1 MEKSKDKNFNTDLA
15 GLLIVSVE
23 QAVAGPYASGK
34 LADAGARVIKIER
47 PEGDFARKYDE
58 TGGNKS
64 SYFIWLNR
72 GKESI
77 CLDLKKPEDKKILI
91 SMVEHADVF
100 IQNLMPG
107 VIDRLVADF
116 QEMRRLNPSLI
127 RCDISGYGS
136 TGKFANVKAYDL
148 LIQAETGLSSITGAE
163 SEPGRV
169 GVSVCD
175 IAAGM
180 TAYQSILQALY
191 ARLKTNQGR
200 QIEVS
205 LFHSL
210 MDWMNVPHLQKH
222 YGNTDVAR
230 VGLNHPTIAPYGL
243 YSTKDGK
250 KILIGIQNEREFKIF
265 CSEIL
270 EMEWLAT
277 KPEFDNN
284 INRVANRNALDKIIN
299 SRFAE
304 IELDTLADALQKN
317 NIAFGR
323 LNGLDDL
330 LVHSQTEFISVS
342 SGGKEYNLFSPSG
355 IIQGQKYQL
364 GEVPELDQHGS
375 KLRREFNIIKSE
387 GY

>member
-1 MEKSKDKNFNTDLA
+1 MSNLKNKNINTDLA
-15 GLLIVSVE
+15 GLLVISIE
-23 QAVAGPYASGK
+23 QAVAGPYASGR

-47 PEGDFARKYDE
+47 PEGDFARKYDAA
-58 TGGNKS
+58 GGNKS

-77 CLDLKKPEDKKILI
+77 CLDLKNIEDKKILI
-91 SMVEHADVF
+91 NMVKEADVL

-107 VIDRLVADF
+107 AVDRMVGDF
-116 QEMRRLNPSLI
+116 DQMQKLNPSLI

-136 TGKFANVKAYDL
+136 TGDFSNVKAYDL
-148 LIQAETGLSSITGAE
+148 LIQAESGLSLITGAE
-163 SEPGRV
+163 AEPGRV

-191 ARLKTNQGR
+191 ARVKTNEGR

-210 MDWMNVPHLQKH
+210 MDWMNVPHLQKQ
-222 YGNTDVAR
+222 YGNTNVQR
-230 VGLNHPTIAPYGL
+230 VGLNHPTIAPYGV
-243 YSTKDGK
+243 YSAKEGK
-250 KILIGIQNEREFKIF
+250 KILFGIQNEREFQNF
-265 CSEIL
+265 CSKIL
-270 EMEWLAT
+270 EMASLAT
-277 KPEFDNN
+277 APEFNTN
-284 INRVANRNALDKIIN
+284 IGRVANRDALNSVINAKFANMEINALAAK
-299 SRFAE
+299 FQE
-304 IELDTLADALQKN
+304 N

-330 LVHSQTEFISVS
+330 LVHPQTEFISVR

-355 IIQGQKYQL
+355 LIKGQKYQL
-364 GEVPELDQHGS
+364 GEVPELDQHGFQ
-375 KLRREFNIIKSE
+375 LRNEFNI
-387 GY
+387 

>member
-1 MEKSKDKNFNTDLA
+1 MSNLKKKNINTDLA
-15 GLLIVSVE
+15 GLLVISIE
-23 QAVAGPYASGK
+23 QAVAGPYASGR

-47 PEGDFARKYDE
+47 PEGDFARKYDAA
-58 TGGNKS
+58 GGNKS

-77 CLDLKKPEDKKILI
+77 CLDLKNIEDKKILI
-91 SMVEHADVF
+91 NMVKEADVL

-107 VIDRLVADF
+107 AVDRMVGDF
-116 QEMRRLNPSLI
+116 DQMQKLNPSLI

-136 TGKFANVKAYDL
+136 TGDFSNVKAYDL
-148 LIQAETGLSSITGAE
+148 LIQAESGLSLITGAE
-163 SEPGRV
+163 AEPGRV

-191 ARLKTNQGR
+191 ARVKTNEGR

-210 MDWMNVPHLQKH
+210 MDWMNVPHLQKQ
-222 YGNTDVAR
+222 YGNTNVQR
-230 VGLNHPTIAPYGL
+230 VGLNHPTIAPYGV
-243 YSTKDGK
+243 YSAKEGK
-250 KILIGIQNEREFKIF
+250 KILFGIQNEREFQNF
-265 CSEIL
+265 CSKIL
-270 EMEWLAT
+270 EMASLAT
-277 KPEFDNN
+277 APEFNTN
-284 INRVANRNALDKIIN
+284 IGRVANRDALNSVINAKFANMEINALAAK
-299 SRFAE
+299 FQE
-304 IELDTLADALQKN
+304 N

-330 LVHSQTEFISVS
+330 LVHPQTEFISVR

-355 IIQGQKYQL
+355 LIKGQKYQL
-364 GEVPELDQHGS
+364 GEVPELDQHGFQ
-375 KLRREFNIIKSE
+375 LRNEFNI
-387 GY
+387 

>member
-1 MEKSKDKNFNTDLA
+1 MSNLKNKNINTDLA
-15 GLLIVSVE
+15 GLLVISIE
-23 QAVAGPYASGK
+23 QAVAGTYASGR

-47 PEGDFARKYDE
+47 PEGDFARKYDAA
-58 TGGNKS
+58 GGNKS

-77 CLDLKKPEDKKILI
+77 CLDLKNIEDKKILI
-91 SMVEHADVF
+91 NMVKEADVL

-107 VIDRLVADF
+107 AVDRMVGDF
-116 QEMRRLNPSLI
+116 DQMQKLNPSLI

-136 TGKFANVKAYDL
+136 TGDFSNVKAYDL
-148 LIQAETGLSSITGAE
+148 LIQAESGLSLITGAE
-163 SEPGRV
+163 AEPGRV

-191 ARLKTNQGR
+191 ARVKTNEGR

-210 MDWMNVPHLQKH
+210 MDWMNVPHLQKQ
-222 YGNTDVAR
+222 YGNTNVQR
-230 VGLNHPTIAPYGL
+230 VGLNHPTIAPYGV
-243 YSTKDGK
+243 YSAKEGK
-250 KILIGIQNEREFKIF
+250 KILFGIQNEREFQNF
-265 CSEIL
+265 CSKIL
-270 EMEWLAT
+270 EMASLAT
-277 KPEFDNN
+277 APEFNTN
-284 INRVANRNALDKIIN
+284 IGRVANRDALNSVINAKFANMEINALAAK
-299 SRFAE
+299 F
-304 IELDTLADALQKN
+304 QQN

-330 LVHSQTEFISVS
+330 LVHPQTEFISVR

-355 IIQGQKYQL
+355 LIKGQKYQL
-364 GEVPELDQHGS
+364 GEVPELDQHGFQ
-375 KLRREFNIIKSE
+375 LRNEFNI
-387 GY
+387 

>member
-1 MEKSKDKNFNTDLA
+1 MSNLKNKNINTDLA
-15 GLLIVSVE
+15 GLLVISIE
-23 QAVAGPYASGK
+23 QAVAGPYASGR

-47 PEGDFARKYDE
+47 PEGDFARKYDAA
-58 TGGNKS
+58 GGNKS

-77 CLDLKKPEDKKILI
+77 CLDLKNIEDKKILI
-91 SMVEHADVF
+91 NMVKEADVL

-107 VIDRLVADF
+107 AVDRMVGDF
-116 QEMRRLNPSLI
+116 DQMQKLNPSLI

-136 TGKFANVKAYDL
+136 TGDFSNVKAYDL
-148 LIQAETGLSSITGAE
+148 LIQAESGLSLITGAE
-163 SEPGRV
+163 AEPGRV

-191 ARLKTNQGR
+191 ASVKTNEGR

-210 MDWMNVPHLQKH
+210 MDWMNVPHLQKQ
-222 YGNTDVAR
+222 YGNTNVQR
-230 VGLNHPTIAPYGL
+230 VGLNHPTIAPYGV
-243 YSTKDGK
+243 YSAKEGK
-250 KILIGIQNEREFKIF
+250 KILFGIQNEREFQNF
-265 CSEIL
+265 CSKIL
-270 EMEWLAT
+270 ERASLAT
-277 KPEFDNN
+277 APEFNTN
-284 INRVANRNALDKIIN
+284 IGRVANRDALNSVINAKFANMEINALAAK
-299 SRFAE
+299 FQE
-304 IELDTLADALQKN
+304 N

-330 LVHSQTEFISVS
+330 LVHPQTEFISVR

-355 IIQGQKYQL
+355 LIKGQKYQL
-364 GEVPELDQHGS
+364 GEVPELDQHGFQ
-375 KLRREFNIIKSE
+375 LRNEFNI
-387 GY
+387 

>member
-1 MEKSKDKNFNTDLA
+1 MSNLKNKNINTDLA
-15 GLLIVSVE
+15 GLLVISIE
-23 QAVAGPYASGK
+23 QAVAGPYASGR

-47 PEGDFARKYDE
+47 PEGDFARKYDAA
-58 TGGNKS
+58 GGNKS

-77 CLDLKKPEDKKILI
+77 CLDLKNIEDKKILI
-91 SMVEHADVF
+91 NMVKEADVL

-107 VIDRLVADF
+107 AVDRMVGDF
-116 QEMRRLNPSLI
+116 DQMQKLNPSLI

-136 TGKFANVKAYDL
+136 TGDFSNVKAYDL
-148 LIQAETGLSSITGAE
+148 LIQAESGLSLITGAE
-163 SEPGRV
+163 AEPGRV

-191 ARLKTNQGR
+191 ARVKTNEGR

-210 MDWMNVPHLQKH
+210 MDWMNVPHLQKQ
-222 YGNTDVAR
+222 YGNTNVQR
-230 VGLNHPTIAPYGL
+230 VGLNHPTIAPYGV
-243 YSTKDGK
+243 YSAKEGK
-250 KILIGIQNEREFKIF
+250 KILFGIQNEREFQNF
-265 CSEIL
+265 CSKIL
-270 EMEWLAT
+270 EIDSLAT
-277 KPEFDNN
+277 APEFNTN
-284 INRVANRNALDKIIN
+284 IGRVANRDALNSVINAKFANMEINALAAK
-299 SRFAE
+299 FQE
-304 IELDTLADALQKN
+304 N

-330 LVHSQTEFISVS
+330 LVHPQTEFISVR

-355 IIQGQKYQL
+355 LIKGQKYQL
-364 GEVPELDQHGS
+364 GEVPELDQHGFQ
-375 KLRREFNIIKSE
+375 LRNEFNI
-387 GY
+387 

>member
-1 MEKSKDKNFNTDLA
+1 MSNLKNKNINTDLA
-15 GLLIVSVE
+15 GLLVISIE
-23 QAVAGPYASGK
+23 HAVAGPYASGR

-47 PEGDFARKYDE
+47 PEGDFARKYDAA
-58 TGGNKS
+58 GGNKS

-77 CLDLKKPEDKKILI
+77 CLDLKNIEDKKILI
-91 SMVEHADVF
+91 NMVKEADVL

-107 VIDRLVADF
+107 AVDRMVGDF
-116 QEMRRLNPSLI
+116 DQMQKLNPSLI

-136 TGKFANVKAYDL
+136 TGDFSNVKAYDL
-148 LIQAETGLSSITGAE
+148 LIQAESGLSLITGAE
-163 SEPGRV
+163 AEPGRV

-191 ARLKTNQGR
+191 ARVKTNEGR

-210 MDWMNVPHLQKH
+210 MDWMNVPHLQKQ
-222 YGNTDVAR
+222 YGNTNVQR
-230 VGLNHPTIAPYGL
+230 VGLNHPTIAPYGV
-243 YSTKDGK
+243 YSAKEGK
-250 KILIGIQNEREFKIF
+250 KILFGIQNEREFQNF
-265 CSEIL
+265 CSKIL
-270 EMEWLAT
+270 EMDSLAT
-277 KPEFDNN
+277 APEFNTN
-284 INRVANRNALDKIIN
+284 IGRVANRDALNSVINAKFANMEINALAAK
-299 SRFAE
+299 FQE
-304 IELDTLADALQKN
+304 N

-330 LVHSQTEFISVS
+330 LVHPQTEFISLR

-355 IIQGQKYQL
+355 LIKGQKYQL
-364 GEVPELDQHGS
+364 GEVPELDQHGFQ
-375 KLRREFNIIKSE
+375 LRNEFNI
-387 GY
+387 

>member
-1 MEKSKDKNFNTDLA
+1 MSNLKNKNINTDLA
-15 GLLIVSVE
+15 GLLVISIE
-23 QAVAGPYASGK
+23 HAVAGPYASGR

-47 PEGDFARKYDE
+47 PEGDFARKYDAA
-58 TGGNKS
+58 GGNKS

-77 CLDLKKPEDKKILI
+77 CLDLKNIEDKKILI
-91 SMVEHADVF
+91 NMVKEADVL

-107 VIDRLVADF
+107 AVDRMVGDF
-116 QEMRRLNPSLI
+116 DQMQKLNPSLI

-136 TGKFANVKAYDL
+136 TGDFSNVKAYDL
-148 LIQAETGLSSITGAE
+148 LIQAESGLSLITGAE
-163 SEPGRV
+163 AEPGRV

-191 ARLKTNQGR
+191 ARVKTNEGR

-210 MDWMNVPHLQKH
+210 MDWMNVPHLQKQ
-222 YGNTDVAR
+222 YGNTNVQR
-230 VGLNHPTIAPYGL
+230 VGLNHPTIAPYGV
-243 YSTKDGK
+243 YSAKEGK
-250 KILIGIQNEREFKIF
+250 KILFGIQNEREFQNF
-265 CSEIL
+265 CSKIL
-270 EMEWLAT
+270 EMDSLAT
-277 KPEFDNN
+277 APEFNTN
-284 INRVANRNALDKIIN
+284 IGRVANRDALNSVINAKFANMEINALAAK
-299 SRFAE
+299 FQE
-304 IELDTLADALQKN
+304 N

-330 LVHSQTEFISVS
+330 LVHPQTEFISVR

-355 IIQGQKYQL
+355 LIKGQKYQL
-364 GEVPELDQHGS
+364 GEVPELDQHGFQ
-375 KLRREFNIIKSE
+375 LRNEFNI
-387 GY
+387 

>member
-1 MEKSKDKNFNTDLA
+1 MSNSKNKNINTDLA
-15 GLLIVSVE
+15 GLLVISIE
-23 QAVAGPYASGK
+23 QAVAGPYASGR

-47 PEGDFARKYDE
+47 PEGDFARKYDAA
-58 TGGNKS
+58 GGNKS

-77 CLDLKKPEDKKILI
+77 CLDLKNIEDKKILI
-91 SMVEHADVF
+91 NMVKEADVL

-107 VIDRLVADF
+107 AVDRMVGDF
-116 QEMRRLNPSLI
+116 DQMQKLNPSLI

-136 TGKFANVKAYDL
+136 TGDFSNVKAYDL
-148 LIQAETGLSSITGAE
+148 LIQAESGLSLITGAE
-163 SEPGRV
+163 AEPGRV

-191 ARLKTNQGR
+191 ARVKTNEGR

-210 MDWMNVPHLQKH
+210 MDWMNVPHLQKQ
-222 YGNTDVAR
+222 YGNTNVQR
-230 VGLNHPTIAPYGL
+230 VGLNHPTIAPYGV
-243 YSTKDGK
+243 YSAKEGK
-250 KILIGIQNEREFKIF
+250 KILFGIQNEREFQNF
-265 CSEIL
+265 CSKIL
-270 EMEWLAT
+270 EMASLAT
-277 KPEFDNN
+277 APEFNTN
-284 INRVANRNALDKIIN
+284 IGRVANRDALNSVINAKFANMEINALAAK
-299 SRFAE
+299 FQE
-304 IELDTLADALQKN
+304 N

-330 LVHSQTEFISVS
+330 LVHPQTEFISVR

-355 IIQGQKYQL
+355 LIKGQKYQL
-364 GEVPELDQHGS
+364 GEVPELDQHGFQ
-375 KLRREFNIIKSE
+375 LRNEFNI
-387 GY
+387 

>member
-1 MEKSKDKNFNTDLA
+1 MSNLKNKNINTDLA
-15 GLLIVSVE
+15 GLLVISIE
-23 QAVAGPYASGK
+23 QAVAGPYASGR

-47 PEGDFARKYDE
+47 PEGDFARKYDAA
-58 TGGNKS
+58 GGNKS

-77 CLDLKKPEDKKILI
+77 CLDLKNIEDKKILI
-91 SMVEHADVF
+91 NMVKEADVL

-107 VIDRLVADF
+107 AVDRMVGDF
-116 QEMRRLNPSLI
+116 DQMQKLNPSLI

-136 TGKFANVKAYDL
+136 TGDFSNVKAYDL
-148 LIQAETGLSSITGAE
+148 LIQAESGLSLITGAE
-163 SEPGRV
+163 AEPGRV

-191 ARLKTNQGR
+191 ARVKTNEGR

-210 MDWMNVPHLQKH
+210 MDWMNVPHLQKQ
-222 YGNTDVAR
+222 YGNTNVQR
-230 VGLNHPTIAPYGL
+230 VGLNHPTIAPYGV
-243 YSTKDGK
+243 YSAKEGK
-250 KILIGIQNEREFKIF
+250 KILFGIQNEREFQNF
-265 CSEIL
+265 CSKIL
-270 EMEWLAT
+270 EMASLAT
-277 KPEFDNN
+277 APEFNTN
-284 INRVANRNALDKIIN
+284 IGRVANRDALNSVINAKFANMEINALAAK
-299 SRFAE
+299 FQE
-304 IELDTLADALQKN
+304 N

-330 LVHSQTEFISVS
+330 LVHPQTEFISVR

-355 IIQGQKYQL
+355 LIKGQKYQL
-364 GEVPELDQHGS
+364 GKVPELDQHGFQ
-375 KLRREFNIIKSE
+375 LRNEFNI
-387 GY
+387 

>member
-1 MEKSKDKNFNTDLA
+1 MGYIQLKME
-15 GLLIVSVE
+15 
-23 QAVAGPYASGK
+23 
-34 LADAGARVIKIER
+34 
-47 PEGDFARKYDE
+47 
-58 TGGNKS
+58 
-64 SYFIWLNR
+64 
-72 GKESI
+72 
-77 CLDLKKPEDKKILI
+77 
-91 SMVEHADVF
+91 
-100 IQNLMPG
+100 
-107 VIDRLVADF
+107 
-116 QEMRRLNPSLI
+116 
-127 RCDISGYGS
+127 
-136 TGKFANVKAYDL
+136 
-148 LIQAETGLSSITGAE
+148 
-163 SEPGRV
+163 
-169 GVSVCD
+169 
-175 IAAGM
+175 
-180 TAYQSILQALY
+180 
-191 ARLKTNQGR
+191 
-200 QIEVS
+200 
-205 LFHSL
+205 
-210 MDWMNVPHLQKH
+210 
-222 YGNTDVAR
+222 
-230 VGLNHPTIAPYGL
+230 
-243 YSTKDGK
+243 

-277 KPEFDNN
+277 KPEFNNN

-299 SRFAE
+299 SRFSE

>member
-1 MEKSKDKNFNTDLA
+1 MSNLKNKNINNDLA
-15 GLLIVSVE
+15 GLLVISIE
-23 QAVAGPYASGK
+23 QAVAGPYASGR

-47 PEGDFARKYDE
+47 PEGDFARKYDAA
-58 TGGNKS
+58 GGNKS

-77 CLDLKKPEDKKILI
+77 CLDLKNIEDKKILI
-91 SMVEHADVF
+91 NMVKEADVL

-107 VIDRLVADF
+107 AVDRMVGDF
-116 QEMRRLNPSLI
+116 GQMQKLNPSLI

-136 TGKFANVKAYDL
+136 TGDFSKVKAYDL
-148 LIQAETGLSSITGAE
+148 LIQAESGLSLITGAE
-163 SEPGRV
+163 AEPGRV

-191 ARLKTNQGR
+191 ARVKTNEGR

-210 MDWMNVPHLQKH
+210 MDWMNVPHLQKQ
-222 YGNTDVAR
+222 YGNTNVQR
-230 VGLNHPTIAPYGL
+230 VGLNHPTIAPYGV
-243 YSTKDGK
+243 YSAKEGK
-250 KILIGIQNEREFKIF
+250 KILFGIQNEREFQNF
-265 CSEIL
+265 CSKIL
-270 EMEWLAT
+270 EMDSLAT
-277 KPEFDNN
+277 APEFNTN
-284 INRVANRNALDKIIN
+284 IGRVANRDALNSVINAKFANMEINALAAK
-299 SRFAE
+299 FQE
-304 IELDTLADALQKN
+304 N

-330 LVHSQTEFISVS
+330 LVHPQTEFISVR

-355 IIQGQKYQL
+355 LIKGQKYQT
-364 GEVPELDQHGS
+364 GEVPELDQHGFQ
-375 KLRREFNIIKSE
+375 LRNEFNI
-387 GY
+387 

>member
-1 MEKSKDKNFNTDLA
+1 MSNLKNKNINTDLA
-15 GLLIVSVE
+15 GLLVISIE
-23 QAVAGPYASGK
+23 QAVAGPYASGR

-47 PEGDFARKYDE
+47 PEGDFARKYDAA
-58 TGGNKS
+58 GGNKS

-77 CLDLKKPEDKKILI
+77 CLDLKNIEDKKILI
-91 SMVEHADVF
+91 NMVKEADVL

-107 VIDRLVADF
+107 AVDRMVGDF
-116 QEMRRLNPSLI
+116 DQMQKLNPSLI

-136 TGKFANVKAYDL
+136 TGDFSNVKAYDL
-148 LIQAETGLSSITGAE
+148 LIQAESGLSLITGAE
-163 SEPGRV
+163 AEPGRV

-191 ARLKTNQGR
+191 ARVKTNEGR

-210 MDWMNVPHLQKH
+210 MDWMNVPHLQKQ
-222 YGNTDVAR
+222 YGNTNVQR
-230 VGLNHPTIAPYGL
+230 VGLNHPTIAPYGV
-243 YSTKDGK
+243 YSAKEGK
-250 KILIGIQNEREFKIF
+250 KILFGIQNEREFQNF
-265 CSEIL
+265 CSKIL
-270 EMEWLAT
+270 EMASLAT
-277 KPEFDNN
+277 APEFNTN
-284 INRVANRNALDKIIN
+284 IGRVANRDALNSVINAKFANMEINALAAK
-299 SRFAE
+299 F
-304 IELDTLADALQKN
+304 QQN

-330 LVHSQTEFISVS
+330 LVHPQTEFISVR

-355 IIQGQKYQL
+355 LIKGQKYQL
-364 GEVPELDQHGS
+364 GEVPELDQHGFQ
-375 KLRREFNIIKSE
+375 LRNEFNI
-387 GY
+387 

>member
-1 MEKSKDKNFNTDLA
+1 MSNLKNKNINTDLA
-15 GLLIVSVE
+15 GLLVISIE
-23 QAVAGPYASGK
+23 HAVAGPYASGR

-47 PEGDFARKYDE
+47 PEGDFARKYDAA
-58 TGGNKS
+58 GGNKS

-77 CLDLKKPEDKKILI
+77 CLDLKNIEDKKILI
-91 SMVEHADVF
+91 NMVKEADVL

-107 VIDRLVADF
+107 AVDRMVGDF
-116 QEMRRLNPSLI
+116 DQMQKLNPSLI

-136 TGKFANVKAYDL
+136 TGDFSNVKAYDL
-148 LIQAETGLSSITGAE
+148 LIQAESGLSLITGAE
-163 SEPGRV
+163 AEPGRV

-191 ARLKTNQGR
+191 ARVKTNEGR

-210 MDWMNVPHLQKH
+210 MDWMNVPHLQKQ
-222 YGNTDVAR
+222 YGNTNVQR
-230 VGLNHPTIAPYGL
+230 VGLNHPTIAPYGV
-243 YSTKDGK
+243 YSAKEGK
-250 KILIGIQNEREFKIF
+250 KILFGIQNEREFQNF
-265 CSEIL
+265 CSKIL
-270 EMEWLAT
+270 EMASLAT
-277 KPEFDNN
+277 APEFNTN
-284 INRVANRNALDKIIN
+284 IGRVANRDALNSVINAKFANMEINALAAK
-299 SRFAE
+299 FQE
-304 IELDTLADALQKN
+304 N

-330 LVHSQTEFISVS
+330 LVHPQTEFISVR

-355 IIQGQKYQL
+355 LIKGQKYQL
-364 GEVPELDQHGS
+364 GEVPELDQHGFQ
-375 KLRREFNIIKSE
+375 LRNEFNI
-387 GY
+387 

>member
-1 MEKSKDKNFNTDLA
+1 MSNLKNKNINTDLA
-15 GLLIVSVE
+15 GLLVISIE
-23 QAVAGPYASGK
+23 QAVAGPYASGR

-47 PEGDFARKYDE
+47 PEGDFARKYDAA
-58 TGGNKS
+58 GGNKS

-77 CLDLKKPEDKKILI
+77 CLDLKNIEDKKILI
-91 SMVEHADVF
+91 NMVKEADVL

-107 VIDRLVADF
+107 AVDRMVGDF
-116 QEMRRLNPSLI
+116 DQMQKLNPSLI

-136 TGKFANVKAYDL
+136 TGDFSNVKAYDL
-148 LIQAETGLSSITGAE
+148 LIQAESGLSLITGAE
-163 SEPGRV
+163 AEPGRV

-191 ARLKTNQGR
+191 ARVKTNEGR

-210 MDWMNVPHLQKH
+210 MDWMNVPHLQKQ
-222 YGNTDVAR
+222 YGNTNVQR
-230 VGLNHPTIAPYGL
+230 VGLNHPTIAPYGV
-243 YSTKDGK
+243 YSAKEGK
-250 KILIGIQNEREFKIF
+250 KILFGIQNEREFQNF
-265 CSEIL
+265 CSKIL
-270 EMEWLAT
+270 EMDSLAT
-277 KPEFDNN
+277 APEFNTN
-284 INRVANRNALDKIIN
+284 IGRVANRDALNSVINAKFANMEINALAAK
-299 SRFAE
+299 FQE
-304 IELDTLADALQKN
+304 N

-330 LVHSQTEFISVS
+330 LVHPQTEFISVR

-355 IIQGQKYQL
+355 LIKGQKYQL
-364 GEVPELDQHGS
+364 GEVPELDQHGFQ
-375 KLRREFNIIKSE
+375 LRNEFNI
-387 GY
+387 

>member
-1 MEKSKDKNFNTDLA
+1 MSNLKNKNINTDLA
-15 GLLIVSVE
+15 GLLVISIE
-23 QAVAGPYASGK
+23 QAVAGPYASGR

-47 PEGDFARKYDE
+47 PEGDFARKYDAA
-58 TGGNKS
+58 GGNKS

-77 CLDLKKPEDKKILI
+77 CLDLKNIEDKKILI
-91 SMVEHADVF
+91 NMVKEADVL

-107 VIDRLVADF
+107 AVDRMVGDF
-116 QEMRRLNPSLI
+116 DQMQKLNPSLI

-136 TGKFANVKAYDL
+136 TGDFSNVKAYDL
-148 LIQAETGLSSITGAE
+148 LIQAESGLSLITGAE
-163 SEPGRV
+163 AEPGRV

-191 ARLKTNQGR
+191 ARVKTNEGR

-210 MDWMNVPHLQKH
+210 MDWMNVPHLQKQ
-222 YGNTDVAR
+222 YGNTNAQR
-230 VGLNHPTIAPYGL
+230 VGLNHPTIAPYGV
-243 YSTKDGK
+243 YSAKEGK
-250 KILIGIQNEREFKIF
+250 KILFGIQNEREFQNF
-265 CSEIL
+265 CSKIL
-270 EMEWLAT
+270 EMASLAT
-277 KPEFDNN
+277 APEFNTN
-284 INRVANRNALDKIIN
+284 IGRVANRDALNSVINAKFANMEINALAAK
-299 SRFAE
+299 FQE
-304 IELDTLADALQKN
+304 N

-330 LVHSQTEFISVS
+330 LVHPQTEFISVR

-355 IIQGQKYQL
+355 LIKGQKYQL
-364 GEVPELDQHGS
+364 GEVPELDQHGFQ
-375 KLRREFNIIKSE
+375 LRNEFNI
-387 GY
+387 